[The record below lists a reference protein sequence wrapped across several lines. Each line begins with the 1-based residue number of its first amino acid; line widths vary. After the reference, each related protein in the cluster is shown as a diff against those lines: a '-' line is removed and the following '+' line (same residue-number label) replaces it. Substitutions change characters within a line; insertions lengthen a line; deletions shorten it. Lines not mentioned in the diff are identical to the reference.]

1 MYVVSV
7 RYLWVVLTVKSTED
21 PSCEVLT
28 VVCGCASSSIPP
40 PHPHHR
46 TPQVCSARMQDY
58 WRKFDDAAR
67 RYLSLAYEPTIH
79 PSEQLTSLRSAI
91 NCAIL
96 SSAGPTRSRQL
107 ASLYKDE
114 RSQSLPTFGILEK
127 M

>member
-1 MYVVSV
+1 M
-7 RYLWVVLTVKSTED
+7 
-21 PSCEVLT
+21 C
-28 VVCGCASSSIPP
+28 VVCFVFTCYVPTLP
-40 PHPHHR
+40 PHS

-67 RYLSLAYEPTIH
+67 RYLALAYEPAIH